1 MMQFLYFDAAVT
13 AGEAY
18 INDSELHGQ
27 NVFGLSSQQQRYT
40 RNYRYG
46 MVYQNPVHGLKMDF
60 SSVGNIAEQLIAA
73 GNRHV
78 NELEAII
85 KTLLDN
91 VHIRWFRMEE
101 ERRNVFDR
109 MA

>member
-60 SSVGNIAEQLIAA
+60 SSVGNIAEKLIAA
-73 GNRHV
+73 GNRYV
-78 NELEAII
+78 NEMEAIST
-85 KTLLDN
+85 TLMVN
-91 VHIRWFRMEE
+91 VNIPLFRMTEE
-101 ERRNVFDR
+101 LRNCSGGL
-109 MA
+109 